1 MDAVLCEPEQASEE
15 LYNTERLQGCVA
27 VARRGVCSFAEKARR
42 VQAAGAI
49 ALCGERDTR
58 ERDPL
63 AGALRFHMHC
73 MTQAQTWTHRG
84 LIRTRVLCPVLLLLL
99 LLLLLL
105 RWVGCFCSGEQ
116 R

>member
-73 MTQAQTWTHRG
+73 MTQAQTWTQG
-84 LIRTRVLCPVLLLLL
+84 ADSNSCAVSGFVAAAAAVALGWLL
-99 LLLLLL
+99 
-105 RWVGCFCSGEQ
+105 CSGEQ